1 MTLKMPIRND
11 PLKMTFCEFP
21 DRCPTLLRSQI
32 CVSPEPGCMSLCA
45 TTLLSRVLWDLAQ
58 DSLWWMTLVMCIMIT
73 MSRVGLKTSW
83 F

>member
-45 TTLLSRVLWDLAQ
+45 TTLLSRVL
-58 DSLWWMTLVMCIMIT
+58 
-73 MSRVGLKTSW
+73 
-83 F
+83 